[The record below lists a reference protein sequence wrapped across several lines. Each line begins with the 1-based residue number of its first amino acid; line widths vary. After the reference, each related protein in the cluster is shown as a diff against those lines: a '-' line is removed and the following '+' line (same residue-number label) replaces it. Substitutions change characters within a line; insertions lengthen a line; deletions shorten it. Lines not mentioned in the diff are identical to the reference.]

1 MRMDIMNTDH
11 EKTDSGNQKHRGG
24 KVWLVGAGPN
34 DAGLLTLKGKAVLEQ
49 ADVVVYDHLVGPGI
63 LSMIPKTATLV
74 DVGKISGNHPVPQK
88 EINRI
93 LVEEAL
99 AGQRVVRLKG
109 GDPFLFGRGGEELE
123 ELHKNKIPFEIVP
136 GVTSAIS
143 VPAYNGIP
151 VTHRD
156 FCSSVHIITGHTKNL
171 ERADIDFPSLVKF
184 GGTLVF
190 LMGVA
195 SMPVICKEL
204 IDAGMDPSM
213 PAAILEN
220 GTTAHQRRVVSDL
233 ANLPKD
239 AENAQIQTPAIIV
252 VGKVCSLA
260 EQFHWAEDRPL
271 GRMKIMVTRP
281 KDRSS
286 SLTAKL
292 QEYGAEV
299 IEVPTIE
306 TDQILENDSLN
317 EALENLTN
325 YDWIAFT
332 SPFGVKVFFQKLM
345 ELKID
350 IRKLAGLKFAAIGSA
365 TQKAIE
371 EKGILVDLVPE
382 TYDGKALGEAL
393 AKLLL
398 KEEAIEEA
406 KPVVL
411 IPRAR
416 IGSEDLLK
424 PLEEAGIDFEDLPI
438 YDTTDAEESG
448 LAWYDASVD
457 YVAFTSASTVRGF
470 VKLAKDI
477 DYTTVK
483 AVCIGEQT
491 AQEARKYG
499 ITVSVAEKATIDSMV
514 ECFLALSGK

>member
-1 MRMDIMNTDH
+1 MDERREVM
-11 EKTDSGNQKHRGG
+11 QG
-24 KVWLVGAGPN
+24 KVWLVGAGPY
-34 DAGLLTLKGKAVLEQ
+34 DTGLFTLKGKAVLEMAQ
-49 ADVVVYDHLVGPGI
+49 VVVYDHLVGQGI
-63 LSMIPKTATLV
+63 LAMIPREAKAIN
-74 DVGKISGNHPVPQK
+74 VGKISGDHPVPQK
-88 EINRI
+88 EINQI

-99 AGQRVVRLKG
+99 SGKRVVRLKG

-123 ELHKNKIPFEIVP
+123 ELCKNGISFEIVP

-156 FCSSVHIITGHTKNL
+156 FCSSLHIITGHTKNL
-171 ERADIDFPSLVKF
+171 ERADIDFPALVKF

-204 IDAGMDPSM
+204 IDAGMDPAT
-213 PAAILEN
+213 PAAVLEN

-233 ANLPKD
+233 SHLPEEADK
-239 AENAQIQTPAIIV
+239 AAIKTPAIIV

-260 EQFHWAEDRPL
+260 EQFHWAEDRSL
-271 GRMKIMVTRP
+271 GKLKIMVTRP

-286 SLTAKL
+286 SLIAKL
-292 QEYGAEV
+292 QEYGADVVEA
-299 IEVPTIE
+299 PTIE
-306 TDQILENDSLN
+306 TDIILENDTLK
-317 EALENLTN
+317 EALENMEA
-325 YDWIAFT
+325 YQWIAFT
-332 SPFGVKVFFQKLM
+332 SPFGVKAFFQKLA
-345 ELKID
+345 ELKLD

-393 AKLLL
+393 AHRIL
-398 KEEAIEEA
+398 KEEENSGERQI
-406 KPVVL
+406 VL
-411 IPRAR
+411 IPRAK
-416 IGSEDLLK
+416 IGTEEVLR
-424 PLEEAGIDFEDLPI
+424 PLEEAGLLYEDLPV
-438 YDTTDAEESG
+438 YDTV
-448 LAWYDASVD
+448 DASGADFARYDDTFD

-470 VKLAKDI
+470 VRMTKEMFDTNEI
-477 DYTTVK
+477 DYRKVK

-491 AQEARKYG
+491 AEEAGKYG
-499 ITVSVAEKATIDSMV
+499 MQTFIAAKASIDSMV
-514 ECFLALSGK
+514 DCFLSLGSRD